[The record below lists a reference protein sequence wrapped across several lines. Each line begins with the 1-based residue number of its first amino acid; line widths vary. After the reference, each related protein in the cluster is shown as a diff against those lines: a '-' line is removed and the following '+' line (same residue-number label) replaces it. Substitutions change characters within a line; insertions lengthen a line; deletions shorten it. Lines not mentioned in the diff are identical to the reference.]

1 MLRKLH
7 ILAVVAVFLGW
18 AQPSGAQSP
27 STPSSQA
34 SPDEAERLS
43 KLAGKL
49 SGEGSFREAVP
60 LAEQSLAIWEKTLG
74 PGHPKVAQSLRS
86 LAWLYQSQGEYEKAE
101 PLLVRALDIFEKTLG
116 PTHPDVASSLNHLA
130 ELYAGQ
136 GAYAKA
142 EPLLVRARDILE
154 KTLGPMHPEV
164 ARSLNHLAEV
174 YAGQGAYAK
183 AEPLLVRAR
192 DILEK
197 TLGPTHPEVARS
209 LNHLAELYK
218 AQGAYAKAE
227 PLLVRALNIKEKAL
241 GPVHPD
247 VAVSL
252 AQLAAVYEAQGAY
265 GRAEPLHRRTL
276 DLKEK
281 ALGPTHPAVADSLNH
296 LAALY
301 RAQGAYA
308 RAVPLEQRAAEVREA
323 QLRAELSR
331 LSPSR
336 ERSLMAL
343 LRGETERIVSL
354 HADSMPAN
362 PQALE
367 LALTTVLRRKGRAL
381 DASVDNQARLRAHLS
396 APLREKL
403 DQLARAR
410 TELSTRLRSPADPR
424 APKDRDTAIATLRA
438 RIDELEAVL
447 SAASAEFLV
456 PSEPV
461 TLAKIRAALPRDA
474 ALVEFVRY
482 HRFDARQ
489 ASHGWQEEHY
499 VAYLVTAQGPPQWVA
514 LGKAAPIDAA
524 VDAVLAAMPN
534 DGSPEAARA
543 ALQRLDV
550 LVFAPIRTRLAN
562 VSHVILAPDGK
573 LNLVP
578 FEALLDPQGHYEL
591 EQRLMSYVTT
601 GRDLLRLAAPHAPRS
616 PAVIVAAPE
625 FGPLPSAASSSAAS
639 FAPLPGALAE
649 ATDLQSYFPHPPL
662 TGGKATKQALSALTG
677 PAILH
682 VATHGFYTRAPITP
696 PTGLL
701 PPPSDDP
708 AEDLDRAGLAMAGAN
723 QGAGGIVTAREI
735 AGFDWWGTQLV
746 VLSACETGVGAVA
759 SGDGVYGL
767 RRALLLSGAESQVVS
782 LWNVDDLSTRELM
795 RDYYGELAR
804 GTGRA
809 EALRQAQLRLMRQ
822 PRYAHPSFWAAFIP
836 AGDWRPLD
844 KNVFSARKP

>member
-1 MLRKLH
+1 MLHKLR
-7 ILAVVAVFLGW
+7 ILAVVAILLGW

-27 STPSSQA
+27 SAPRSQA
-34 SPDEAERLS
+34 SPDEAERLG

-49 SGEGSFREAVP
+49 SGEGRFREAVP
-60 LAEQSLAIWEKTLG
+60 LAEQSFAIWEKTLG
-74 PGHPKVAQSLRS
+74 PGHPKVAQSLQS
-86 LAWLYQSQGEYEKAE
+86 LARLYQSQGDYAKAE

-116 PTHPDVASSLNHLA
+116 PTHPEVASSLNHLA

-136 GAYAKA
+136 GAYAKT
-142 EPLLVRARDILE
+142 EPLLVRALDILE
-154 KTLGPMHPEV
+154 KTLGPTHPEV
-164 ARSLNHLAEV
+164 ARSLDHLAETYTV
-174 YAGQGAYAK
+174 QGAYAK
-183 AEPLLVRAR
+183 AEPLLVRAL
-192 DILEK
+192 DIYEK
-197 TLGPTHPEVARS
+197 GLGPTHPEVARS

-218 AQGAYAKAE
+218 AQGAYAKAA

-241 GPVHPD
+241 GPIHPD
-247 VAVSL
+247 VAISL
-252 AQLAAVYEAQGAY
+252 AQLAAVYQAQGAY
-265 GRAEPLHRRTL
+265 GRAEPLYRRAL
-276 DLKEK
+276 DIEEK
-281 ALGPTHPAVADSLNH
+281 TLGPTHPAIADSLNR

-323 QLRAELSR
+323 QLRAELPR

-336 ERSLMAL
+336 ERTLMEL
-343 LRGETERIVSL
+343 LRGETERMVSL

-381 DASVDNQARLRAHLS
+381 DASVDSQARLRAHLS
-396 APLREKL
+396 PPLREKL
-403 DQLARAR
+403 DELARTR

-424 APKDRDTAIATLRA
+424 AAKDRDTATATLRV
-438 RIDELEAVL
+438 RIDELESVL
-447 SAASAEFLV
+447 SVASAEFLV

-474 ALVEFVRY
+474 ALVEFVHY

-489 ASHGWQEEHY
+489 VSHAWQEEHY
-499 VAYLVTAQGPPQWVA
+499 VAYLVTPQGPPQWVA

-534 DGSPEAARA
+534 DGSPEAAKA

-550 LVFAPIRTRLAN
+550 LVFAPIRARLAN

-578 FEALLDPQGHYEL
+578 FEALLDPQKHYEL
-591 EQRLMSYVTT
+591 EQRLVSYVTT

-616 PAVIVAAPE
+616 PAVIVAAPD

-649 ATDLQSYFPHPPL
+649 ATDLQKYFPHPPL
-662 TGGKATKQALSALTG
+662 TGGNATKQALSALTG

-682 VATHGFYTRAPITP
+682 VATHGFYTRAPVTP

-701 PPPSDDP
+701 PPQSDDP

-723 QGAGGIVTAREI
+723 QGAGGIVTAREL

-746 VLSACETGVGAVA
+746 VLSACETGVGVVA
-759 SGDGVYGL
+759 SGDGVYGM

-782 LWNVDDLSTRELM
+782 LWSVDDLSTRELM

-809 EALRQAQLRLMRQ
+809 EALRQAQLRLLRQ
-822 PRYAHPSFWAAFIP
+822 PRYAHPYYWAAFIP

-844 KNVFSARKP
+844 RHTMHRP